1 MHSTYLHKTVGK
13 TCSPRRNADEWSP
26 LFSSHVSLL
35 MSIHISDS
43 YESQPRNENKQT
55 PPRATWHTE
64 RERERS
70 SRLIY
75 ASQARSIDRLEKSH
89 PPEKDLRARQ
99 LTLALEK
106 RWSKPSVYRERGGVG
121 EKSPP
126 EGFAQEGMD
135 TAPGE
140 LPPGACGWHR
150 FRLLHLRKASAG
162 LAHLSTSYRSLQRVE
177 LLKFSVDTALSAYF
191 VCVCVLQIL
200 AQGFGTLGHNNS
212 NI

>member
-35 MSIHISDS
+35 MWIHISDS

-70 SRLIY
+70 SRLIC
-75 ASQARSIDRLEKSH
+75 ASQARSIDRLVKSH
-89 PPEKDLRARQ
+89 PPEKDLRAWQ

-106 RWSKPSVYRERGGVG
+106 KMVKTFSVQGAGRGRGEIPTRGLCAGGDGHCPGWIAPGSVRMTPIQASTLAKSFRWSRPSFHVI
-121 EKSPP
+121 P
-126 EGFAQEGMD
+126 FATVRRTVEV
-135 TAPGE
+135 
-140 LPPGACGWHR
+140 
-150 FRLLHLRKASAG
+150 FRRHCFICL
-162 LAHLSTSYRSLQRVE
+162 
-177 LLKFSVDTALSAYF
+177 FC
-191 VCVCVLQIL
+191 VCVCAADFSTGIWDTW
-200 AQGFGTLGHNNS
+200 A
-212 NI
+212 